1 MVIITAQIIL
11 SLLNTAYQCSTLIMA
26 SITNKK
32 AKPMASKKKL
42 NTQPTTTTRHPMNT
56 IQAGISTV
64 RLKICSCISSP
75 AKTSSTAT
83 TGPNGMTVQSSKKF
97 AINSVR
103 IKVKKWANSHY
114 PKSKEAITLSAPFV

>member
-42 NTQPTTTTRHPMNT
+42 NIQPTTTTRHPMNT

-97 AINSVR
+97 AINNPK
-103 IKVKKWANSHY
+103 IELYFYCANY
-114 PKSKEAITLSAPFV
+114 QENKDQVIYCK